1 MNIVPRQHFQGA
13 TLYDPDVQRLLAIS
27 GSLRATSSNTAILQ
41 AAGLLSLPGVVI
53 EHYNDLGRLPHFN
66 PDLEERPPLEVIELR
81 ERVGQ
86 ADGLLISCPEYA
98 RGIPGSFKN
107 ALDWLVA
114 SVTFPDKPVALI
126 NTSPRAS
133 AAQAALRLVVTTMS
147 ARLID
152 EASLTVDLLSRRFTP
167 VQIAANPT
175 IGPALV
181 QSLQVFCA
189 AIRS

>member
-1 MNIVPRQHFQGA
+1 MNIVPRQHFQEA
-13 TLYDPDVQRLLAIS
+13 TLYDPGVQRLLAIS

-41 AAGLLSLPGVVI
+41 AAGLLALPGVVI
-53 EHYNDLGRLPHFN
+53 EHYHDLGRLPHFN
-66 PDLEERPPLEVIELR
+66 PDLEERLPPEVVELR
-81 ERVGQ
+81 ERVGR

-114 SVTFPDKPVALI
+114 SLTFPDKPVALI

-133 AAQAALRLVVTTMS
+133 AAQAALRLVLTTMS

-152 EASLTVDLLSRRFTP
+152 EASITVDLLSRRFTP